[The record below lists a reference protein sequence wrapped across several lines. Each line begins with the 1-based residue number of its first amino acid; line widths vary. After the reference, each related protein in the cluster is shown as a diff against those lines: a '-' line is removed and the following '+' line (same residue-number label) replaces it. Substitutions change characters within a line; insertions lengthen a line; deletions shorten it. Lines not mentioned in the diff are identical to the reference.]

1 MSFRGINTTV
11 IQIRRQVF
19 TEVARMAYANVKGE
33 QANHLMRKIPYTIIP
48 GEEGKLRKDIFLE
61 RAIVEER
68 VRLAMGLPT
77 RRMDEHNS
85 VVSGL
90 EDASIAD
97 KYYDPPLVNVIK
109 FACNRC
115 PEKLVKVSDLCQG
128 CLAHPCMEVCPKKA
142 ITWES
147 GRSTIDQEKCIKCGR
162 CATVCPYNAIVKT
175 ERPCAAACGMGAIHS
190 DELGRAEID
199 YSKCVSCGQCLVNC
213 PFGAIADK
221 GQIYQLIQ
229 GFNRG
234 DRIYALVAPA
244 FINQFPGMTPSKLKE
259 AMRRLGFADVAEV
272 AIGADLCTVDEAH
285 DFLEEV
291 PGKLDFMATSCCPAW
306 SMMAKTAFPALAKN
320 ISMTM
325 TPMVFTARMM
335 KQADPEARMC
345 FIGPCAA
352 KKLEASRRTVRSDVD
367 FVLTFEELAG
377 IIEAKDIDTS
387 LLEVDEN
394 EAALCSASSAGR
406 GFAQSGGVAKA
417 VADKIKEWRP
427 DMEVKIASAQGL
439 ADCKKMM
446 GLALKN
452 VTLTLH
458 EDGKAIFEE
467 QGEMLFTHFG
477 ISGPLTLSASSHL
490 GDMKKHKYHAE
501 IDLKPAL
508 SEEQLYDRIT
518 RDFALLANHAA
529 QGALVKLLP
538 SSMQP
543 VMVARWGIDPATRA
557 NQITREQKRELVQLC
572 KHWKVPIDA
581 RGDLA
586 HAVITSG
593 GVSVREVDPKT
604 MQSKKALGL
613 YFAGEVLDVDAYTGG
628 YNLQIAFCTAQSFA
642 NHL

>member
-147 GRSTIDQEKCIKCGR
+147 GRSIIDQDKCIKCGR
-162 CATVCPYNAIVKT
+162 CVGVCPYNAIVKT

-190 DELGRAEID
+190 DEHGRAEID
-199 YSKCVSCGQCLVNC
+199 YDKCVSCGMCLVNC
-213 PFGAIADK
+213 PFGAIVDK
-221 GQIYQLIQ
+221 GQIFQMIQ
-229 GFNRG
+229 SIKRG
-234 DRIYALVAPA
+234 DEVVAIVAPA

-272 AIGADLCTVDEAH
+272 AIGADLCTIDEAK
-285 DFLEEV
+285 DFMEEV
-291 PGKLDFMATSCCPAW
+291 PAKIPFMGTSCCPAW
-306 SMMAKTAFPALAKN
+306 SVMAKKLFPQQAEC
-320 ISMTM
+320 ISMAM
-325 TPMVFTARMM
+325 TPMVLTARLI
-335 KQADPEARMC
+335 KKEKPNARIC

-352 KKLEASRRTVRSDVD
+352 KKLEASRRSVRSEVD
-367 FVLTFEELAG
+367 FVLTFEELMG
-377 IIEAKDIDTS
+377 LFEAKAVNFADLPDNP
-387 LLEVDEN
+387 EDAFN
-394 EAALCSASSAGR
+394 SASADAR
-406 GFAQSGGVAKA
+406 GFAASGGVAQA
-417 VADKIKEWRP
+417 VVNAIKKMDP
-427 DMEVKIASAQGL
+427 DREVKVMSAQGL

-446 GLALKN
+446 MMAKAGKYNGYLLEGMACPGGCIAGAG
-452 VTLTLH
+452 TLRPIEQSHKEVEAFSSEACFTCANDTPYMEYLPL
-458 EDGKAIFEE
+458 IEE
-467 QGEMLFTHFG
+467 KDK
-477 ISGPLTLSASSHL
+477 IR
-490 GDMKKHKYHAE
+490 
-501 IDLKPAL
+501 KP
-508 SEEQLYDRIT
+508 
-518 RDFALLANHAA
+518 
-529 QGALVKLLP
+529 
-538 SSMQP
+538 
-543 VMVARWGIDPATRA
+543 
-557 NQITREQKRELVQLC
+557 
-572 KHWKVPIDA
+572 
-581 RGDLA
+581 
-586 HAVITSG
+586 
-593 GVSVREVDPKT
+593 
-604 MQSKKALGL
+604 
-613 YFAGEVLDVDAYTGG
+613 
-628 YNLQIAFCTAQSFA
+628 
-642 NHL
+642 

>member
-1 MSFRGINTTV
+1 
-11 IQIRRQVF
+11 
-19 TEVARMAYANVKGE
+19 
-33 QANHLMRKIPYTIIP
+33 MRKIPYTIIP

-147 GRSTIDQEKCIKCGR
+147 GRSIIDQDKCIKCGR
-162 CATVCPYNAIVKT
+162 CVGVCPYNAIVKT

-244 FINQFPGMTPSKLKE
+244 FINQFPGLASTGKLK
-259 AMRRLGFADVAEV
+259 AALKATRLLRRGGGRHRCRPVHRGRSPRLPRR
-272 AIGADLCTVDEAH
+272 GAR
-285 DFLEEV
+285 
-291 PGKLDFMATSCCPAW
+291 PKLNFMATSCCPAW
-306 SMMAKTAFPALAKN
+306 SMMAKTAFPDLAKN

-335 KQADPEARMC
+335 KQKPTPTARMC

-352 KKLEASRRTVRSDVD
+352 KKLEASRRTIRSDVD

-377 IIEAKDIDTS
+377 IIEAKDIDVEN
-387 LLEVDEN
+387 LEVDPKEIDLVN
-394 EAALCSASSAGR
+394 ASAAGR

-417 VADKIKEWRP
+417 VADKIKEWHP
-427 DMEVKIASAQGL
+427 DMDVKIASAQGL
-439 ADCKKMM
+439 AECKKLLMLAKAGKYNGYLLEGM
-446 GLALKN
+446 GCP
-452 VTLTLH
+452 
-458 EDGKAIFEE
+458 GGCI
-467 QGEMLFTHFG
+467 G
-477 ISGPLTLSASSHL
+477 
-490 GDMKKHKYHAE
+490 
-501 IDLKPAL
+501 
-508 SEEQLYDRIT
+508 
-518 RDFALLANHAA
+518 
-529 QGALVKLLP
+529 GAGTI
-538 SSMQP
+538 
-543 VMVARWGIDPATRA
+543 ADPAKTA
-557 NQITREQKRELVQLC
+557 VVLNKYVKDAPFTDPEQSSFITNIHMLKDD
-572 KHWKVPIDA
+572 PNF
-581 RGDLA
+581 
-586 HAVITSG
+586 
-593 GVSVREVDPKT
+593 EV
-604 MQSKKALGL
+604 
-613 YFAGEVLDVDAYTGG
+613 
-628 YNLQIAFCTAQSFA
+628 
-642 NHL
+642 